1 MDATSALQSIAM
13 NSGEAVHS
21 RMTSNTAALAV
32 DLQPS
37 FNAAAPEDKDAAM
50 VVSGTTSAAG
60 PAPAASRPLLQ
71 SLVACWTGS
80 VCLGT
85 VVGYAV
91 PAWTSLKG
99 DPRFTNIDPFWF
111 FSLGLLGAVG
121 GSVVGAMSA
130 QAIGRRRTLAV
141 SAVGALCT
149 WLCVG
154 CAEQLWYLYIGRLI
168 NGFFAGMLSLV
179 VPALIAELADA
190 RNRGAQGARHYIS
203 MLIGSIYVGLLGR
216 YTVWSSVAFA
226 CIIPAVA
233 LLPLSWFVVE
243 SPRWLL
249 QIGRRES
256 AMAMQRSL
264 RKEPVEANAEFRLME
279 RAFSRAVTPSLHYWL
294 AAHMMFLQQ
303 FCGANIAAT
312 YARVIVAA
320 AGIELDEGHADLAI
334 LTIQLAV
341 ACAALPL
348 MDTVGRLR
356 LLVASANICVV
367 SMILL
372 ASVYPSMPA
381 DAMLYTTSKASTAAN
396 ATEMAAGG
404 SGANG
409 SPLGLIFLAVFY
421 FGYALGLGPLT
432 WIQAVELTPLRG
444 HGVEL
449 GSVCTF
455 YWACAFCSVAFFERV
470 RRDFGF
476 SELGWFYGTLTLAN
490 GLVLYYF
497 MPETKQLAL
506 ETILLDECPV
516 ENMLGRRRSFYPSA
530 VARSKRTTLS
540 SAAGSDRLGVSLPS
554 LALPCK
560 SESLSA
566 DIPSPF
572 KAHNSPGVPCQEQ
585 PFTR

>member
-190 RNRGAQGARHYIS
+190 RNRGA
-203 MLIGSIYVGLLGR
+203 
-216 YTVWSSVAFA
+216 
-226 CIIPAVA
+226 
-233 LLPLSWFVVE
+233 
-243 SPRWLL
+243 

>member
-334 LTIQLAV
+334 LTIQ
-341 ACAALPL
+341 
-348 MDTVGRLR
+348 
-356 LLVASANICVV
+356 
-367 SMILL
+367 
-372 ASVYPSMPA
+372 
-381 DAMLYTTSKASTAAN
+381 
-396 ATEMAAGG
+396 
-404 SGANG
+404 
-409 SPLGLIFLAVFY
+409 
-421 FGYALGLGPLT
+421 
-432 WIQAVELTPLRG
+432 AVELTPLRG